1 MSLLVAT
8 DSSSLLI
15 GGFQLSFCIER
26 NLIFQAP
33 CYVIY
38 YHSFRYVCWF
48 SRTLNEFSILRTHSK
63 NFLGCLFNVSR
74 MVKSSREFSFLRK
87 EFIPGSEVSKISFQI
102 KSIQQTITE
111 ALRRELEIVDLLRV
125 ITYYI
130 CLDGAVLELGMS
142 MTAHDLA

>member
-15 GGFQLSFCIER
+15 GGFQLSFCMER

-33 CYVIY
+33 CHVIY

-48 SRTLNEFSILRTHSK
+48 SRTLNEFNNLRTHSR

-74 MVKSSREFSFLRK
+74 MVKSFWEFSFLRK

-102 KSIQQTITE
+102 KSIQQNNNRSLETRVGNCGPFHSYHVLHWSRWCGIGTGN
-111 ALRRELEIVDLLRV
+111 ELDW
-125 ITYYI
+125 
-130 CLDGAVLELGMS
+130 A
-142 MTAHDLA
+142 